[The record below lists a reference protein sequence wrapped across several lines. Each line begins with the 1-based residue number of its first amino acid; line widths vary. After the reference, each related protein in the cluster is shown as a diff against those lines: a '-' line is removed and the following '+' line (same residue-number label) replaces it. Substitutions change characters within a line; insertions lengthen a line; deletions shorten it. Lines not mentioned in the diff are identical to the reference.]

1 MRGNAYDSYRGRNR
15 FATFLKVL
23 IVLLLLVLAVG
34 VAALFFLE
42 PYLVYSADGVRLDLP
57 PFFQGQ
63 EDAPVTSTQPPV
75 VVSTVQPTATPERQ
89 EEFRGV
95 ILERSA
101 LYDGTAQTQGQ
112 QAGAN
117 AIIFDMKADDGTLAY
132 ISQQEM
138 AQTAGVSA
146 EDPAINAA
154 IQLVNGGELYTV
166 ARVSCFRDNT
176 VPRWSNSWAVR
187 SSSGNWRDEGNS
199 RWLSVGNAEA
209 RAYVVGICQE
219 LAGLGFDE
227 LLLDNCGYPVQ
238 GRVDRI
244 RSGEDYDSEDLTGPV
259 EQFFQ
264 ELQAALA
271 DYPEVKLSVVTT
283 PELLSGTGD
292 TSGLTLTLL
301 EEYGVRVL
309 AAADES
315 GTLPV
320 PEGCSVVPVV
330 ETPGGAEEQ
339 WAVLAAPME
348 F

>member
-1 MRGNAYDSYRGRNR
+1 MRGNIYDTYHGRNR

-23 IVLLLLVLAVG
+23 IVLLLLLLAAG
-34 VAALFFLE
+34 LAALFFLE
-42 PYLVYSADGVRLDLP
+42 PYLVYSADGVRLELP

-63 EDAPVTSTQPPV
+63 EDTPVTATQPPV
-75 VVSTVQPTATPERQ
+75 VVSTAQPTATPERQ
-89 EEFRGV
+89 EEFRG
-95 ILERSA
+95 ITLEGTA
-101 LYDGTAQTQGQ
+101 LYDGTAQAQSQ

-117 AIIFDMKADDGTLAY
+117 AVIFDMKADDGSLAY
-132 ISQQEM
+132 ISQQKI
-138 AQTAGVSA
+138 AQTAGVCA

-154 IQLVNGGELYTV
+154 IQLVNSGELYTV

-176 VPRWSNSWAVR
+176 IPRWNNDWAVR
-187 SSSGNWRDEGNS
+187 GSGGNWRDEGNS

-227 LLLDNCGYPVQ
+227 ILLDNCGYPVQ
-238 GRVDRI
+238 GRVERI
-244 RSGEDYDSEDLTGPV
+244 STGEDYDPEQLTGPV

-264 ELQAALA
+264 ELQTALA
-271 DYPEVKLSVVTT
+271 DYPEVKVSVVTT
-283 PELLSGTGD
+283 PQMLSGVGD

-301 EEYGVRVL
+301 EEYSVRVL

-315 GTLPV
+315 GTLPT
-320 PEGCSVVPVV
+320 PEQLSVVPIV
-330 ETPGGAEEQ
+330 EAPGGAEEQ
-339 WAVLAAPME
+339 WAVLTPPVE

>member
-1 MRGNAYDSYRGRNR
+1 MRGNAYDTYHGRNR
-15 FATFLKVL
+15 FGTFLKVL
-23 IVLLLLVLAVG
+23 IVLLLLLLAVG

-42 PYLVYSADGVRLDLP
+42 PYLVYSADGVRLELP
-57 PFFQGQ
+57 PFFQKQ
-63 EDAPVTSTQPPV
+63 EDDPVTVTQPPV
-75 VVSTVQPTATPERQ
+75 VVSTVQPTETPIAQ
-89 EEFRGV
+89 EDFRGV
-95 ILERSA
+95 LLDRAA
-101 LYDGTAQTQGQ
+101 LYDGTAEAQGQ

-117 AIIFDMKADDGTLAY
+117 AILFDMKADDGTLAY

-138 AQTAGVSA
+138 AQNAGVCA

-154 IQLVNGGELYTV
+154 VQLVNSGELYTV

-227 LLLDNCGYPVQ
+227 ILLDNCGFPVQ

-244 RSGEDYDSEDLTGPV
+244 RSGDDYDPDTLTGPV

-264 ELQAALA
+264 ELQTALA
-271 DYPEVKLSVVTT
+271 DYPEVKLSVVAT
-283 PELLSGTGD
+283 PELLSGAGD
-292 TSGLTLTLL
+292 TSGLTLSLL
-301 EEYGVRVL
+301 EEYSVRVL
-309 AAADES
+309 TTADET
-315 GTLPV
+315 GTLPA
-320 PEGCSVVPVV
+320 PEGLSVVPIV
-330 ETPGGAEEQ
+330 ETPGGAEDQ
-339 WAVLAAPME
+339 WVVLPAPTE

>member
-42 PYLVYSADGVRLDLP
+42 PYLVYSADGVRLELP

-63 EDAPVTSTQPPV
+63 EEPPVTSSQPPV
-75 VVSTVQPTATPERQ
+75 VVSTAQPTATPERQ
-89 EEFRGV
+89 EEFRG
-95 ILERSA
+95 IMLEGTA
-101 LYDGTAQTQGQ
+101 LYDGTAQAQAQ

-117 AIIFDMKADDGTLAY
+117 AVIFDMKADDGTLAY

-138 AQTAGVSA
+138 AQAAGVSA
-146 EDPAINAA
+146 QDPAINAA
-154 IQLVNGGELYTV
+154 VQLVNSGELYTV

-176 VPRWSNSWAVR
+176 IPRWSNSWAVH
-187 SSSGNWRDEGNS
+187 SGGGNWRDAGNS
-199 RWLSVGNAEA
+199 RWLSVGSAEA
-209 RAYVVGICQE
+209 RAYVTGICQE

-238 GRVDRI
+238 GQVDRI
-244 RSGEDYDSEDLTGPV
+244 QSEENYDPAELTGPV

-283 PELLSGTGD
+283 PQVLSGAED
-292 TSGLTLTLL
+292 TSGLTLALL
-301 EEYGVRVL
+301 EEYDIRVL

-315 GTLPV
+315 GTLPA
-320 PEGCSVVPVV
+320 PEGRSVVPVV
-330 ETPGGAEEQ
+330 EIPGQAAEQ
-339 WAVLAAPME
+339 WAVLAPAME

>member
-1 MRGNAYDSYRGRNR
+1 MRGNAYDTYHGRNR
-15 FATFLKVL
+15 FGTFLKVL
-23 IVLLLLVLAVG
+23 IVVLLLLLAVG

-42 PYLVYSADGVRLDLP
+42 PYLVYSADGVRLELP
-57 PFFQGQ
+57 PFFQKQ
-63 EDAPVTSTQPPV
+63 EDDPVAVTQPPV
-75 VVSTVQPTATPERQ
+75 VVSTVQPTETPKAQ
-89 EEFRGV
+89 EDFRGV
-95 ILERSA
+95 LLDRTA
-101 LYDGTAQTQGQ
+101 LYDGTAEAQGQ

-138 AQTAGVSA
+138 AQTAGVCA

-154 IQLVNGGELYTV
+154 VQLVNSGELYTV

-187 SSSGNWRDEGNS
+187 SSAGNWRDEGNA

-227 LLLDNCGYPVQ
+227 LLLDNCGFPVQ

-244 RSGEDYDSEDLTGPV
+244 RSGDDYDPDNLTGPV

-264 ELQAALA
+264 ELQTALA
-271 DYPEVKLSVVTT
+271 DYPEVKVSVVAT
-283 PELLSGTGD
+283 PQVLSGAGD
-292 TSGLTLTLL
+292 TSGLTLSLL
-301 EEYGVRVL
+301 EQSSVRVL
-309 AAADES
+309 AAADEA
-315 GTLPV
+315 GTLPS
-320 PEGCSVVPVV
+320 PEGLSVVPIV
-330 ETPGGAEEQ
+330 ETPGGAEGQ
-339 WAVLAAPME
+339 WAVLPAPME